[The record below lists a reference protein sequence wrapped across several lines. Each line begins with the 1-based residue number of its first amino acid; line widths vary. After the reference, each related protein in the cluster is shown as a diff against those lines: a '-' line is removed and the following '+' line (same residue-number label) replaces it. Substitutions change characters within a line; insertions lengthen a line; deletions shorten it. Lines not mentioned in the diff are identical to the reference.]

1 MPDAGP
7 SYATAGET
15 GARFSSDL
23 FAPVCGFCV
32 FCVSPFCSS
41 RQRAPHARSLPP
53 WRHRPAPEMR
63 AVNVSSRFLWSDG
76 LVTETPPQ
84 TFTLSF
90 AQIMVA
96 LRAAVAIVAGPL
108 PLGAPLVLRP
118 RRALAAPLVLRL
130 HRRLG
135 KMMQAVAALLAYR
148 AAHGEDPPQ
157 RRKPAPRPDAAA
169 ATAMEAP
176 RDIPHDDDAAIPP
189 TAAAPPEPAA
199 RPPRAPRLPGRA
211 GWLTGLSANIAGRAS
226 QLRYLLAGPEAQAL
240 LRTSP
245 MLVRLLHPLCRMLG
259 VALPAELLPP
269 RPPKPQ
275 RPPRAPRPRRRRW
288 HPPRRADLHFLLR
301 MGKPIPES

>member
-1 MPDAGP
+1 MTDAP
-7 SYATAGET
+7 PPI
-15 GARFSSDL
+15 
-23 FAPVCGFCV
+23 FA
-32 FCVSPFCSS
+32 
-41 RQRAPHARSLPP
+41 
-53 WRHRPAPEMR
+53 
-63 AVNVSSRFLWSDG
+63 
-76 LVTETPPQ
+76 
-84 TFTLSF
+84 LSF
-90 AQIMVA
+90 AGIMVA
-96 LRAAVAIVAGPL
+96 LRAAVGFVAGRVP
-108 PLGAPLVLRP
+108 PGAPLALRP
-118 RRALAAPLVLRL
+118 RRVLAAPLVLRL

-157 RRKPAPRPDAAA
+157 RRKPAPRPGAAA

-176 RDIPHDDDAAIPP
+176 RDIPHDDAAAVPP

-199 RPPRAPRLPGRA
+199 RPRRGPRLPGRA
-211 GWLTGLSANIAGRAS
+211 GWLTGLSANIAAHAS
-226 QLRYLLAGPEAQAL
+226 QLQYLLAGAEAQAL

-245 MLVRLLHPLCRMLG
+245 RLVRLLHPLCRMLG

-269 RPPKPQ
+269 RPPKPP